1 MAKWV
6 NQLAICD
13 DLNEDAS
20 SRLTFELL
28 VELLGKNQEMW
39 RNRRRYVTGSEL

>member
-1 MAKWV
+1 M
-6 NQLAICD
+6 LAICD

-20 SRLTFELL
+20 RRLTFKWL

-39 RNRRRYVTGSEL
+39 PNRRRYVIGSEL